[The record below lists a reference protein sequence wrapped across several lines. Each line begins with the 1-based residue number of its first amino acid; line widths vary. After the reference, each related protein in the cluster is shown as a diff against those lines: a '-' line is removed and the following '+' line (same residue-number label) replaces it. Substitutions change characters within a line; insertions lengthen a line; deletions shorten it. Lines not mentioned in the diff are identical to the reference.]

1 MGKGLLYPLNSS
13 SEFQLLLAGLQQNY
27 KQQLVIGTAGSQSAY
42 YMAGLIHNTDGP
54 VVVVTS
60 NLVQAQTL
68 VDDLTTLVPERV
80 VLLFPALELLPY
92 DVLAHSLDLAGKR
105 MAVLTALFRGEQP
118 IIVAPIEA
126 LMRRSTPWAI
136 LRDNFLAVNLGDV
149 LTLDQFSAK
158 LVNQG
163 YERVD
168 LIEGPGQFAIR
179 GGIVDVFPITGVDPI
194 RIELFDDEVDSLRY
208 FDVATQRSLENL
220 RTVLIPP
227 VREIVLS
234 REHLP
239 AILQRI
245 KADVHQAEKR
255 LTKAGFKEAI
265 PALQEK
271 LTVTCE
277 RLEQTGYY
285 EGLEHLLSYIY
296 PEQVTFL
303 DYLPQQS
310 LVLVEDVSRTKEVAD
325 HRTVEWAESHT
336 ELLRKGQV
344 FPGQGQV
351 VLGFDGL
358 LQSLDQHRS
367 VLFSLLPKQPGFLRP
382 QNIVNLL
389 SKTIPSFMGK
399 LDIFAQD
406 LRQWRKRGYP
416 ILILAETD
424 DRCRKIL
431 ESLKDEK
438 LDAFYVS
445 NLDKE
450 LQPGNIIVHQGY
462 LSAGFEQSIP
472 KIVVITEKEIFGQ
485 RKKSRGKARPKSH
498 GQMETFVAD
507 LKEGDYVVHVNH
519 GIGRYLGVQTM
530 DIGGIQKDYLIL
542 QYAGEDKL
550 YVPTEQVN
558 LVQKY
563 LGAEGARPKLYKL
576 GGTEWTRVKNKVKES
591 VKEMAEE
598 LIALYAVREARPGYA
613 FSPDTVWQQEFED
626 GFSYEETP
634 DQIRAVGDIKKD
646 MEHRQPMDRLLC
658 GDVGYGKTEVA
669 IRAVFKAIMDG
680 KQVAVLVPTT
690 ILAQQHYNTFRE
702 RFSGFP
708 ITVEMLSRFRSAK
721 EQKETLKKLANGQLD
736 VVIGTHRVVQE
747 DVQFKDL
754 GLVVVDEEQRFGVV
768 HKEKLKQLRKNVDV
782 LTLTAT
788 PIPRTLHMSLVG
800 ARDMSVLENPPEDR
814 FPVQTYVV
822 EYNPGILADA
832 ISREIDRGGQV
843 YFVHNRIQDLD
854 KLANEVQA
862 MVPEAR
868 IVVAHGRMREEQLE
882 QKILEFMEGEHDIL
896 VCTTIIETGLDIPN
910 VNTIIINAAE
920 NMGLAQLYQ
929 LRGRVGRSNRLA
941 YAYLTYRKDRVL
953 SEAAE
958 KRLQAIREFTEFGS
972 GFKIAMRDLEIRG
985 AGNILGPEQHGFLA
999 SVGFDLYCRLLEDAV
1014 KEQKGEEVQEQI
1026 DPLIEIVVDAYL
1038 DDQFI
1043 PTQGT
1048 KMEIYKKMVLAPTAE
1063 EVDDLEEEI
1072 QDRFGDL
1079 PQAVRNLL
1087 DIARVRV
1094 LCRDLFISNAGVQG
1108 DYIYLKFAPE
1118 HHLPGET
1125 LVAMGTK
1132 LPGLTFTA
1140 GQILEIKQKVG
1151 RKSPEEKLK
1160 ALKLLLLEI
1169 KTLE

>member
-1 MGKGLLYPLNSS
+1 MGKGLLYPLNPS
-13 SEFQLLLAGLQQNY
+13 SEFQILLAGLQKNF
-27 KQQLVIGTAGSQSAY
+27 KQQLVIGTVGSQSAY
-42 YMAGLIHNTDGP
+42 YMAGLIQNTPGP
-54 VVVVTS
+54 VVVVTN
-60 NLVQAQTL
+60 NLAQAQSL
-68 VDDLTTLVPERV
+68 VEDLKTLTTERL

-92 DVLAHSLDLAGKR
+92 DVLAHSLDLAGQR
-105 MAVLTALFRGEQP
+105 MAALTALVQEQQP
-118 IIVAPIEA
+118 ILVAPIDA
-126 LMRRSTPWAI
+126 LMRRATPWTVFKE
-136 LRDNFLAVNLGDV
+136 NFWTVNLGEV
-149 LTLDQFSAK
+149 LSLQQVPAQ

-168 LIEGPGQFAIR
+168 LLEGPGQFAIR
-179 GGIVDVFPITGVDPI
+179 GGIIDVFPITGVDPI
-194 RIELFDDEVDSLRY
+194 RIELFDDEVDSLRS
-208 FDVATQRSLENL
+208 FDIATQRSLENL
-220 RTVLIPP
+220 RTALIPP
-227 VREIVLS
+227 VRELVFPKEDLG
-234 REHLP
+234 

-245 KADVHQAEKR
+245 KDDEQQAEKR
-255 LTKAGFKEAI
+255 LQKAGFKEAI
-265 PALQEK
+265 PALREK
-271 LTVTCE
+271 LEGISE
-277 RLEQTGYY
+277 RLEQTGYF
-285 EGLEHLLSYIY
+285 EGLELLFSYLY
-296 PEQVTFL
+296 PEAMTIL
-303 DYLPQQS
+303 DYLPEQS
-310 LVLVEDVSRTKEVAD
+310 LVLVEDVSRTKEMAD
-325 HRTVEWAESHT
+325 HRTIEWAETHT

-344 FPGQGQV
+344 LPGQGKV
-351 VLGFDGL
+351 VVDFEVL
-358 LQSLDQHRS
+358 LQGLERHRS
-367 VLFSLLPKQPGFLRP
+367 VFFNLLPKQPGFLRP
-382 QNIVNLL
+382 QNIVNLMA
-389 SKTIPSFMGK
+389 KNIPTFMGK

-424 DRCRKIL
+424 DRCQKIL
-431 ESLKDEK
+431 ENLKDEK
-438 LDAFYVS
+438 LDAYHVN

-450 LQPGNIIVHQGY
+450 FRAGNIIVHQGY
-462 LSAGFEQSIP
+462 LSAGFEQSLP
-472 KIVVITEKEIFGQ
+472 KLVVITEKELFGQ
-485 RKKSRGKARPKSH
+485 RKKGRGKVRPKSH
-498 GQMETFVAD
+498 GKMETFVAD

-576 GGTEWTRVKNKVKES
+576 GGSEWTRVKNKVKES

-598 LIALYAVREARPGYA
+598 LIALYAAREARPGYV
-613 FSPDTVWQQEFED
+613 FSPDTVWQKEFED
-626 GFSYEETP
+626 SFTYEETP
-634 DQIRAVGDIKKD
+634 DQIRAIREIKQD
-646 MEHRQPMDRLLC
+646 MENRQPMERLLC

-669 IRAVFKAIMDG
+669 IRAAFKAIMDG

-708 ITVEMLSRFRSAK
+708 ITVEMLSRFRTAK
-721 EQKETLKKLANGQLD
+721 EQKETLKQLAAGQLD
-736 VVIGTHRVVQE
+736 VVIGTHRLVQE
-747 DVQFKDL
+747 DVVFKDL
-754 GLVVVDEEQRFGVV
+754 GLVVVDEEQRFGVA

-822 EYNPGILADA
+822 EYNPGILTDA
-832 ISREIDRGGQV
+832 ITREIDRGGQV

-862 MVPEAR
+862 MVPRAR
-868 IVVAHGRMREEQLE
+868 IAVAHGRVREDQLE

-910 VNTIIINAAE
+910 VNTIIINEAE

-1014 KEQKGEEVQEQI
+1014 KEHKGEEIQEQI
-1026 DPLIEIVVDAYL
+1026 DPTIEIVVDAYL
-1038 DDQFI
+1038 DDQYI

-1048 KMEIYKKMVLAPTAE
+1048 KMEIYKKMVLAPTVE
-1063 EVDDLEEEI
+1063 EVDDLEDEI

-1094 LCRDLFISNAGVQG
+1094 LCKELFVTNAGVQG
-1108 DYIYLKFAPE
+1108 DNIYLKFAAE
-1118 HHLPGET
+1118 HHLPGT
-1125 LVAMGTK
+1125 ILVALGHKM
-1132 LPGLTFTA
+1132 PGLTFTA
-1140 GQILEIKQKVG
+1140 AQILEIKQKVG
-1151 RKSPEEKLK
+1151 RKTPEEKLK
-1160 ALKLLLLEI
+1160 GLKLLLLEI